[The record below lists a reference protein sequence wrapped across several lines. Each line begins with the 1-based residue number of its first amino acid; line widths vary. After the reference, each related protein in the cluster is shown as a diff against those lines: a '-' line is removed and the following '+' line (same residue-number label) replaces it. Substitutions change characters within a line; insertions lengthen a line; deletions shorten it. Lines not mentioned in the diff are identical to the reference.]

1 MHMQGEP
8 GTMQEDPRYEDV
20 VGEVRSMLAGRVA
33 ACVAARIAPGRIC
46 LDPGF
51 GFGKLMSHN
60 LTLLSGLGALAALG
74 RPLLVG
80 LSRKSMLQKITGRA
94 VDERLA
100 GSLALATCA
109 VLYGARIV
117 RAHDV
122 AATVDAVRVAAAVLG
137 GQSSLGTDGLGSTQG

>member
-8 GTMQEDPRYEDV
+8 GTMQRAPHYQDV
-20 VGEVRSMLAGRVA
+20 LGEVRSMLAERVA
-33 ACVAARIAPGRIC
+33 VCGAAGIAPERIC

-51 GFGKLMSHN
+51 GFGKLISHN
-60 LTLLSGLGALAALG
+60 LTLLRGLSELAVLG

-80 LSRKSMLQKITGRA
+80 LSRKSMLQKITGRQ

-109 VLYGARIV
+109 VLKGARIV
-117 RAHDV
+117 RTHDV
-122 AATVDAVRVAAAVLG
+122 AATVDALRVAAAVMG
-137 GQSSLGTDGLGSTQG
+137 EAG